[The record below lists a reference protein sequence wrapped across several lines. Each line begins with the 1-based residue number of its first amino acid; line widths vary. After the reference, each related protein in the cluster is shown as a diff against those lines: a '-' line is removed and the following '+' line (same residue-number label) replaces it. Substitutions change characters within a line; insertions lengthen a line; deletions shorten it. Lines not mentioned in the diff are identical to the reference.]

1 MIATIPG
8 LAPLVLALCAAG
20 CSSGSSTGLAPA
32 DDRMSVTIGAATR
45 TFVTHAASGAA
56 PAAGR
61 PLILVFHGRG
71 GTGQDMRGGSGL
83 DRVADAHA
91 GVVAYLDAV
100 ADWAEGCGC
109 SDADRAGVNDT
120 GFVRA
125 VIDTLV
131 KTRGVDRARVYGI
144 GYSAGGFFVHRLA
157 CEMSDRIA
165 GVADIAGSFS
175 VPLATRCAPAR
186 AIPVLIAHGTEDG
199 NVPWAG
205 VASGS
210 LAHLAATASA
220 ARWGELQGCAAVAV
234 SQVRHEGAR
243 IPVFAHLRAGCRD
256 GSRVVLYEMRGGGHG
271 WPRASFVDIDGA
283 AIIDEYFFGA

>member
-1 MIATIPG
+1 MIAPG
-8 LAPLVLALCAAG
+8 FASLVVALCAAA
-20 CSSGSSTGLAPA
+20 CSPSGSTAPTLTA
-32 DDRMSVTIGAATR
+32 DRISVRVDAVTR
-45 TFVTHAASGAA
+45 TFVAHSASSAA
-56 PAAGR
+56 PAGGR

-71 GTGQDMRGGSGL
+71 GSGEGMRAGTGF
-83 DRVADAHA
+83 DRVADAHG

-131 KTRGVDRARVYGI
+131 KTRGIDRSRVYGV

-175 VPLATRCAPAR
+175 APLAARCRPSR
-186 AIPVLIAHGTEDG
+186 AIPVIVAHGTADG
-199 NVPWAG
+199 NVPYDGIAT
-205 VASGS
+205 GS
-210 LAHLAATASA
+210 LAHLAAPASA
-220 ARWGELQGCAAVAV
+220 ARWGEIQTCAPAVTA
-234 SQVRHEGAR
+234 QLRHEGAR
-243 IPVFAHLRAGCRD
+243 VPVFAHLRTGCRD
-256 GSRVVLYEMRGGGHG
+256 GSRVVLYELRGGGHG
-271 WPRASFVDIDGA
+271 WPRDSYVDIDGA
-283 AIIDEYFFGA
+283 RAVEEFFFGT